1 MHFIHTTSYAQ
12 LEFIEKYLSLKNR
25 RRLISTEQKGSYNN
39 KSRDRFRSKSRDQI
53 IAEHFAS
60 TRPTVLISPS
70 LHTGL
75 DLKDDYA
82 RFQILVKVP
91 YPSKGDRWT
100 DTKREQDP
108 GWYNW
113 QTALR
118 LVQTCGRSVRSQ
130 DDWAITYVLDSAFSQ
145 FVRNNRLPYWFMEA
159 VQDPNM
165 MDNINYYLS

>member
-1 MHFIHTTSYAQ
+1 MSKHKDEKGIIHTTSYAQ
-12 LEFIEKYLSLKNR
+12 LEFIEKYLTLKNR
-25 RRLISTEQKGSYNN
+25 LRLIFTEQKGSYNN
-39 KSRDRFRSKSRDQI
+39 KSRDRLRFRSRDQI

-82 RFQILVKVP
+82 RFQILVKLP

-118 LVQTCGRSVRSQ
+118 LDRHAGDLLGLKTTG
-130 DDWAITYVLDSAFSQ
+130 L
-145 FVRNNRLPYWFMEA
+145 
-159 VQDPNM
+159 
-165 MDNINYYLS
+165 